1 VRRHLTRIAAP
12 FLLVLF
18 ALTACGGSPST
29 AAAGAGTGAPLRVG
43 VIVAGSAKGYGIESW
58 AYDQGI
64 LQKRLANDGIGSVQF
79 IAFPNGP
86 NLNQALK
93 GGSLDMGVLGDT
105 PAISGRAADL
115 PTQLSGVSVRGQ
127 DAWLI
132 AGKGITSVADLAG
145 KTVATQQGSYMHRY
159 LVSLLQQA
167 GLTSSVK
174 ITFLLV
180 NAAQQ
185 ALDKGDI
192 AAYAAPVPTAP
203 LLASKGYAVIDKAS
217 AHPGLAGNSY
227 ITIGKDAA
235 AKYPKLAQD
244 WNAGIADAAAKIATD
259 PSAYYTFAATTA
271 GLPLPVVQ
279 QAYPIS
285 DFGNP
290 DLTPADVSTVQ
301 TTLNFLV
308 AQKLAAGPFDVAS
321 WIAPGASAS

>member
-1 VRRHLTRIAAP
+1 LRRHLIRIVLP
-12 FLLVLF
+12 VLLVLS
-18 ALTACGGSPST
+18 AVAACGGAPSST
-29 AAAGAGTGAPLRVG
+29 STGGSSDAPLRVG

-58 AYDQGI
+58 AYQQGI
-64 LQKRLANDGIGSVQF
+64 LQKHLASDSIGSVQF

-93 GGSLDMGVLGDT
+93 GGSLDLGVLGDT

-132 AGKGITSVADLAG
+132 AGKGISSVADLAG

-159 LVSLLQQA
+159 LVSLLAQA

-174 ITFLLV
+174 VSFLLV

-203 LLASKGYAVIDKAS
+203 LLQSKGYAVIDKAS
-217 AHPGLAGNSY
+217 EHPGLAGNSY

-235 AKYPKLAQD
+235 AKYPNLARD
-244 WNAGIADAAAKIATD
+244 WNAGIADAATKIAAD
-259 PSAYYTFAATTA
+259 PSSYYDFAAQTG
-271 GLPLPVVQ
+271 GLPLAVVK
-279 QAYPIS
+279 QAYPTS
-285 DFGNP
+285 EFGNP
-290 DLTPADVSTVQ
+290 DLTATDVTTVQ
-301 TTLNFLV
+301 TTLDFLV
-308 AQKLAAGPFDVAS
+308 TQKLAAGPFDVAS
-321 WIAPGASAS
+321 WIAPGVSAS